1 MLKNKIIVISFIGII
16 SGQSFD
22 FHPATMSAIVPG
34 WGESK
39 LLNKKR
45 SRFFFLTEITLWTT
59 CLSAYSFSYHQEN
72 QYKTFAVKHAGL
84 LSDNKDHKFW
94 VDIGNY
100 LNLEDHNDEHLRWRE
115 MEASYTEDS
124 YWNWDSKK
132 NMEKFES
139 MRINSDLLAL
149 RGKFIIGTIVVNHI
163 VSAINALYL
172 ERLGKLQSISVL
184 PYIDK
189 NQQGIMLNISF

>member
-1 MLKNKIIVISFIGII
+1 MLKTKIIVISFIGII
-16 SGQSFD
+16 FGQSFD

-72 QYKTFAVKHAGL
+72 QYKTFAVKHAGI

-115 MEASYTEDS
+115 MEALYTEDS